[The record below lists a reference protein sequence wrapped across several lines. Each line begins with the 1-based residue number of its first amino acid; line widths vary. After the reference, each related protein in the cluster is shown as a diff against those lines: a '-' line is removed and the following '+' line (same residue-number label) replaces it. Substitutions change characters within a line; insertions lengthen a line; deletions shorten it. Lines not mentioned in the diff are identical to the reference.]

1 MEQNKNNN
9 PKLIRDVITDAAR
22 KGQLKIAGC
31 NFYLIDEELSLRA
44 KGLLA
49 IALDWQSRND
59 DYLGLSVLC
68 ENSKDNENE
77 VIDVINELLHHKYC
91 FSKPNQDKLM
101 LSERKFLF
109 SSFRI

>member
-1 MEQNKNNN
+1 MEHNKNN
-9 PKLIRDVITDAAR
+9 PKLIRDIITDAAR
-22 KGQLKIAGC
+22 KGQLKIAGS

-49 IALDWQSRND
+49 IALDWQIRND

-68 ENSKDNENE
+68 ENCKDNENE

-101 LSERKFLF
+101 LSERKFHF

>member
-1 MEQNKNNN
+1 MEHKNNQ
-9 PKLIRDVITDAAR
+9 KLIRDIITDAAR
-22 KGQLKIAGC
+22 KGQLKIAGS

-59 DYLGLSVLC
+59 DYLGLSELC
-68 ENSKDNENE
+68 KNCSDDEEE
-77 VIDVINELLHHKYC
+77 VVKAIIELVHHKYC
-91 FSKPNQDKLM
+91 FSAPNQTTL
-101 LSERKFLF
+101 LFRERKFQF